1 MNFSLASFFLFS
13 ALALVSCKKPVP
25 GCTDPNAENYTP
37 SAEEDDGTCFYM
49 GSAVFYH
56 NTTTGQQLIN
66 DGVTSVKLYVDDFF
80 KDSMSPNIG
89 FNFTPTCDSEDAMN
103 FNNYGLA
110 NAKSKMFGYKIKDQ
124 NGTLLSAG
132 TFVLEGGK
140 CTTVQYPY

>member
-1 MNFSLASFFLFS
+1 MKYFAAAPVLLAV
-13 ALALVSCKKPVP
+13 LALSSCKEPIP
-25 GCTDPNAENYTP
+25 GCTDPDAENF
-37 SAEEDDGTCFYM
+37 SFEAEEDDGTCFYI
-49 GSAVFYH
+49 GNAVFYH

-66 DGVTSVKLYVDDFF
+66 AGVTSVKLYVDDFF

-89 FNFTPTCDSEDAMN
+89 FNFTPTCNSENAMN

-110 NAKSKMFGYKIKDQ
+110 NSKSKMFGYKIKDQ
-124 NGTLLSAG
+124 NGNLLSAG